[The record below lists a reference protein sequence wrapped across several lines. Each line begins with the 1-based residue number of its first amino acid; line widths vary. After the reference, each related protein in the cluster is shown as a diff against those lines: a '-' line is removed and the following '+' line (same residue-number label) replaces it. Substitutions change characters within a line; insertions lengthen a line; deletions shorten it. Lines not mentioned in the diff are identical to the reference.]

1 MTLDTSTANCL
12 LTLVVALQAWI
23 IRELFRV
30 KLKVSIILAHCKY
43 CKANNE
49 YDTDRITNKA

>member
-1 MTLDTSTANCL
+1 MSIDTSTANCL

-30 KLKVSIILAHCKY
+30 KLKVSIILAHCKH
-43 CKANNE
+43 CKSNNE
-49 YDTDRITNKA
+49 YDTDRLTKTA